1 MADGMPIGTGAAMA
15 AQQQQIAAQRTMG
28 AMVFVRPVEFASLLR
43 RAESPVLVAAQGKVF
58 FSISYTYL
66 LPYKGLV
73 FRTKTKT
80 PLNVDDDVEVIV
92 AKQIM

>member
-1 MADGMPIGTGAAMA
+1 MAGGVPVGTGAAVA

-28 AMVFVRPVEFASLLR
+28 AMVFVEPEEFVSVLE
-43 RAESPVLVAAQGKVF
+43 RAESPVLVAAQAKVF

-80 PLNVDDDVEVIV
+80 PLNVNDDVEVIV
-92 AKQIM
+92 AKHIA